1 MDLLIFIIFIIA
13 TPAVI
18 LAIAVLTLTCRLVAT
33 RHDKAENAEPWTDRL
48 YSAAKRATLSWCAV
62 TAFAV
67 VAYGVFGFWDIWYL
81 TGWEQFFILC
91 SIPAA
96 AFAWGMARPRIYRD
110 GLERNRNGRYGA
122 CVVLS
127 FLMFLV
133 FAPTFAIMRTILPFR
148 TDSYRD
154 GWPMEITSG
163 EWSSRR
169 FRLAQPVASALI
181 PREARDIELR
191 YTPPV
196 IGNLG
201 GEAEMRCRV
210 AKDDLL
216 AFAKAHK
223 YTFQSKS
230 VERNFC
236 ENGCGDCDF
245 VWNVWHKYN
254 GNAPYPPD
262 FLAYNYRF
270 ATCGG
275 FSFLYDVT
283 NTTLYAEWSSN

>member
-1 MDLLIFIIFIIA
+1 MTDFILFMLIVA

-33 RHDKAENAEPWTDRL
+33 RHDKAENAGPWSDRL

-62 TAFAV
+62 TAFTV
-67 VAYGVFGFWDIWYL
+67 VAYGVLGLWDIWYL

-91 SIPAA
+91 AIPAV
-96 AFAWGMARPRIYRD
+96 AFVWGLARPRMYWD
-110 GLERNRNGRYGA
+110 GLERDRNGRYGA
-122 CVVLS
+122 WVVLS

-154 GWPMEITSG
+154 GRRMEITSE
-163 EWSSRR
+163 EWNSRR

-181 PREARDIELR
+181 PREARDIELS
-191 YTPPV
+191 YTPPA
-196 IGNLG
+196 IMELG
-201 GEAEMRCRV
+201 GVAEMRCRV

-223 YTFQSKS
+223 YTFQSES

-236 ENGCGDCDF
+236 KNGCGDCDF
-245 VWNVWHKYN
+245 VHIVWSKYN
-254 GNAPYPPD
+254 SEPYPKD
-262 FLAYNYRF
+262 FLAYNFRYS
-270 ATCGG
+270 TCGG
-275 FSFLYDVT
+275 YSFLYDVT
-283 NTTLYAEWSSN
+283 NKTLYAEWSSN